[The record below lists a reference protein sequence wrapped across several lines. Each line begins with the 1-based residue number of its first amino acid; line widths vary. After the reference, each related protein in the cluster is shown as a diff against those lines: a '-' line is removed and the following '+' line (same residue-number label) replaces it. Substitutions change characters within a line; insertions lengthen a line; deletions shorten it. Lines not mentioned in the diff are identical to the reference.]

1 MSTRRNAWATPT
13 RRTRKVSWWSDVD
26 LLVAFVSFFLIF
38 TSIAPPGIGVVFPLA
53 QLAVIGLCVIGS
65 VRRPTRDIG
74 QFGVLFLIAF
84 FFLTYLAVIS
94 DYNDVP
100 SADWTRRLI
109 RLTAN
114 VMLLFFVASGRLSMK
129 SILVGV
135 GAALLV
141 NLPAFATGVTANHYG
156 GALTGWLGDK
166 NQAGLWYAV
175 IGLLVLSQVKGA
187 GWRFLVF
194 VVFAGALW
202 WTGSRTSLAA
212 YGLGLIWFYL
222 GGRLPMWLRW
232 VTMFGFIQ
240 LVGFI
245 EDNFAQAGVFADRA
259 GSDALR
265 ARIDAATQ
273 FKIDHASFLGEGL
286 GQAYVFMQNDVWY
299 FHNSYWTLRVEGG
312 WIYLGAI
319 VLLTVGLGLRL
330 FNPIRNPQVTLVE
343 ASTLGLLMCATR
355 LGEVFLTTVWAL
367 VMALALQ
374 LRVTERGAKQRNN
387 RTAGM
392 PRQWQRELALREE
405 RHGS

>member
-1 MSTRRNAWATPT
+1 MSSRRNAWATPT
-13 RRTRKVSWWSDVD
+13 RRDRKVSWWSDVD
-26 LLVAFVSFFLIF
+26 LLVASVSFFLIF
-38 TSIAPPGIGVVFPLA
+38 TSVVPPGFGVILPVA
-53 QLAVIGLCVIGS
+53 QLAVIGLCMIGS
-65 VRRPTRDIG
+65 VRRPGRDLG
-74 QFGVLFLIAF
+74 QYGLLFLIAF
-84 FFLTYLAVIS
+84 FFMAYLAYIS
-94 DYNDVP
+94 DFNDIAA
-100 SADWTRRLI
+100 ADWTRRLI

-135 GAALLV
+135 GAGLLA
-141 NLPAFATGVTANHYG
+141 NIPAFAFGLTANRYG
-156 GALTGWLGDK
+156 SALTGWLGDK

-175 IGLLVLSQVKGA
+175 VGLLVLSQVTSPR
-187 GWRFLVF
+187 WRLVIF
-194 VVFAGALW
+194 AVFAGALW

-212 YGLGLIWFYL
+212 YGLGLLWFYF

-240 LVGFI
+240 LVGYI
-245 EDNFAQAGVFADRA
+245 EDNFAQVGVFADRV

-273 FKIDHASFLGEGL
+273 FKIDHSSFFGEGL
-286 GQAYVFMQNDVWY
+286 GQAYIFMQNDIWY

-319 VLLTVGLGLRL
+319 FLLTVGLGLRL
-330 FNPIRNPQVTLVE
+330 FNPMRNPQVTLVE
-343 ASTLGLLMCATR
+343 ASTLALLMCATR

-367 VMALALQ
+367 VMAMALQ
-374 LRVTERGAKQRNN
+374 LRVAERGAVKRND

-392 PRQWQRELALREE
+392 PRQWQRELILREE
-405 RHGS
+405 RHVG